1 MTEERFYKPENLSIM
16 QIMQPDREK
25 YFKNKQTL
33 SNWWDN
39 IKMSN
44 IGAIGV
50 SKGKGWKNKAK
61 DTLEETTAK
70 NSPNL
75 VKDMNLHIWK
85 VQ

>member
-1 MTEERFYKPENLSIM
+1 MEMTEERFCKPENLSIM
-16 QIMQPDREK
+16 HIMQPDREK

-50 SKGKGWKNKAK
+50 SKGKG
-61 DTLEETTAK
+61 
-70 NSPNL
+70 
-75 VKDMNLHIWK
+75 
-85 VQ
+85 